1 MTTFRFKGS
10 GMNNDIGTSGGQRK
24 LRHFVNHLGGY
35 ALGMLVLVPCNLFM
49 YPDSKYWLLPMVGWG
64 SVLAL
69 HAAYVM
75 GLFDIFKKG
84 D

>member
-1 MTTFRFKGS
+1 MH
-10 GMNNDIGTSGGQRK
+10 NDIGTSGGQRK
-24 LRHFVNHLGGY
+24 LRYFVYHLGAY

-49 YPDSKYWLLPMVGWG
+49 YPDSKWWLLPMVGWG

-69 HAAYVM
+69 HVAYVM

-84 D
+84 DE